1 MIKIH
6 VIELMK
12 NPRFFLER
20 ELRENE
26 SKVARFHALVDYKA
40 QLDRHES
47 ILEKM
52 ISAKRRT
59 NSEYDLL
66 RNQMPQIESRIVE
79 LTDKFHAV

>member
-6 VIELMK
+6 VVELVK
-12 NPRFFLER
+12 SPRFFLER

-26 SKVARFHALVDYKA
+26 SKVVRFHALVDYKA

-52 ISAKRRT
+52 INAKRRT

-66 RNQMPQIESRIVE
+66 RDKIPQIESRIE
-79 LTDKFHAV
+79 EIEDILKQ

>member
-1 MIKIH
+1 
-6 VIELMK
+6 MK
-12 NPRFFLER
+12 NPRFLVER
-20 ELRENE
+20 ELRECK
-26 SKVARFHALVDYKA
+26 SKMARFHVLVDYKA

-66 RNQMPQIESRIVE
+66 RNQIPQIESRIIE
-79 LTDKFHAV
+79 LSDKLHAV